1 MSTEGNFDAVC
12 ASVGFPLGLIDD
24 DTIVRY
30 ILPVCAAVF
39 TEGDVVGEHKTV
51 PAGQLREWFGDHD
64 ITDGRFFAGLT
75 RLYRSPDR
83 GPLEDLERSVAAV
96 FARGV
101 FGQGLLA
108 LGDLKPTVPP
118 LYRIDGKDVVFGGNF
133 GQGEY
138 REHVGKRVNYVLEI
152 EPGIRAMHVIDQL
165 TRRRPFRYIFA
176 SEQPFACQFLANYLL
191 LRTDPRMRE
200 RLLKRGFV
208 TLAEGDL
215 IESLD
220 RFVRLDRSLG
230 DSHGRVDVA
239 VMAAARLPRLSKDR
253 LRRILE
259 RVHFLLRPGGGL
271 LIGYPVEPHEPGQLA
286 REDLIDAIPR
296 AGFPPSSSHVHVGQT
311 NLANPRLPLYSFH
324 LKP

>member
-1 MSTEGNFDAVC
+1 MDGSFDAVC
-12 ASVGFPLGLIDD
+12 ASLGFPLGLIDD

-30 ILPVCAAVF
+30 ILPTCAAVF
-39 TEGDVVGEHKTV
+39 TEGDVVVRHNSV
-51 PAGQLREWFGDHD
+51 PAGQLRAWFGDHD
-64 ITDGRFFAGLT
+64 VIDGRFFAGLT

-118 LYRIDGKDVVFGGNF
+118 LYRINGKDVVFGP
-133 GQGEY
+133 GEY
-138 REHVGKRVNYVLEI
+138 REHLDKRVNYVLEI
-152 EPGIRAMHVIDQL
+152 EPGIRVMHVIDQL
-165 TRRRPFRYIFA
+165 TRRRSFRYIFA

-191 LRTDPRMRE
+191 VRTGRRMQE
-200 RLLKRGFV
+200 RMVKRGFV

-220 RFVRLDRSLG
+220 RFVQLDRSLG

-253 LRRILE
+253 LHRILE
-259 RVHFLLRPGGGL
+259 RVHYLLRPGGGL

-286 REDLIDAIPR
+286 REDLIEAIPQ
-296 AGFPPSSSHVHVGQT
+296 AGFPPSRSRVHVGQT
-311 NLANPRLPLYSFH
+311 NLANPRLPVYSFH
-324 LKP
+324 TKP